1 MPCLTRTEAMP
12 LLSSRKV
19 ADREAK
25 QGLTRELQDAGI
37 EAAQLAVENAKMITV
52 ILGAPWGA
60 RHLTQDESRAYL
72 DAYEDPAKVETVRK
86 WTDAQLVKAALDAVK
101 MRSEEYTSE
110 L

>member
-1 MPCLTRTEAMP
+1 MS

-25 QGLTRELQDAGI
+25 QGLTRELQDAGT
-37 EAAQLAVENAKMITV
+37 EAAHLAVENAKMIAA

-72 DAYEDPAKVETVRK
+72 DAYEDLAKIETVRK
-86 WTDAQLVKAALDAVK
+86 WTDAQLVKAVLDAVK
-101 MRSEEYTSE
+101 LRAPQGGEDDPESGT
-110 L
+110 